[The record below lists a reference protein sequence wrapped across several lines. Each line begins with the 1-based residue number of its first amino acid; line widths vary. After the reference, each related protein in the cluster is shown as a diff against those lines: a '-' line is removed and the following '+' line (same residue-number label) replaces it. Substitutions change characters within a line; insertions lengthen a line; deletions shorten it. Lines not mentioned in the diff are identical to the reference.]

1 MKHCHGV
8 YSVTK
13 HDSHKQATKT
23 VTYDRL
29 VVTQQGDYTAQVRTT
44 WTRCMPCQLIIGS
57 IYMTRMYAMSG
68 EHTAAVC
75 ARNAT
80 ARQQLAT
87 RQLTPPRAARSSS
100 PWPWSLL
107 PSCAELSSHGCLGWA
122 APVRHT
128 LRLEASFGLFHLQKK
143 KMDKRIGKA
152 IMFVCVYVY
161 KPGRLVSI
169 TFVVVRYNKK

>member
-1 MKHCHGV
+1 MDLDMKHCHGV

-57 IYMTRMYAMSG
+57 IYMTRTYAMSG

-100 PWPWSLL
+100 PWPWSL

-122 APVRHT
+122 APVHHT

-143 KMDKRIGKA
+143 NGQKNRKSNN
-152 IMFVCVYVY
+152 VCMCVC
-161 KPGRLVSI
+161 I
-169 TFVVVRYNKK
+169 